1 MHGDRTVE
9 ARRWQYLIASA
20 FLILGGWCLIAP
32 ANVVD
37 LTVLPEKRNSLPL
50 TSVAIGAFGAQ
61 AMLVGLVS
69 TTSHFTARTFVAMD
83 FAMLSFFIFDLWL
96 YFKQPLFTE
105 LILLDVM
112 GNVAMLG
119 ACMRGW
125 WLLQQ
130 QF

>member
-1 MHGDRTVE
+1 MHSDRTVE
-9 ARRWQYLIASA
+9 ARRWQYLIALV

-83 FAMLSFFIFDLWL
+83 FAILSFFIFDWWV
-96 YFKQPLFTE
+96 YFEQPLCTE
-105 LILLDVM
+105 LILLDVL
-112 GNVAMLG
+112 GSDSMLG
-119 ACMRGW
+119 ACMRGS
-125 WLLQQ
+125 WLLRQ